1 MTRPGH
7 GSMQRL
13 YQIHDLT
20 FSCSGRTLLDLDKL
34 HIEHN
39 RVTAV
44 VGPNGCGK
52 STLFDILAFLRQPD
66 TGRILFHGKPTS
78 DCKPALLRRQI
89 GYIQQKPYLMKM
101 SVRDNI
107 GLGLKFRGATRR
119 FIDTAVHRVADEL
132 GLGALLHR
140 DAGKLSGGEI
150 QKVALARALA
160 LRPEVVIMDE
170 PFTYLDESSAHEF
183 EDWIAAQRAVQTK
196 TIIFST
202 HDRLRAQ
209 SLSDTILSLING
221 RLYPLS
227 SGNLFSGTLDVKNN
241 TFSSGLARF
250 MVPESVKSGH
260 TLFIDPKHL
269 VISTERL
276 SSSMRNNFFGAITAM
291 STINGELHLQI
302 KSDLMFHAVITRRA
316 MEDLNLQLG
325 DSVWVS
331 CKSSQIV
338 VI

>member
-1 MTRPGH
+1 MDH
-7 GSMQRL
+7 L
-13 YQIHDLT
+13 YQISSLA
-20 FSCSGRTLLDLDKL
+20 FSYSGHKVLDLDEL
-34 HIEHN
+34 HIERN

-44 VGPNGCGK
+44 VGPNGSGK
-52 STLFDILAFLRQPD
+52 STLFDILAFLRKPD
-66 TGRILFHGKPTS
+66 TGRLLFHGKPVTGV
-78 DCKPALLRRQI
+78 KTALLRRQV

-107 GLGLKFRGATRR
+107 GLGLKFRG
-119 FIDTAVHRVADEL
+119 TAGPMIAAAVNNVADEL
-132 GLGALLHR
+132 GLGALLDR

-160 LRPEVVIMDE
+160 LQPAVVIMDE
-170 PFTYLDESSAHEF
+170 PFTYLDEVTVHDLEEWLAG
-183 EDWIAAQRAVQTK
+183 QRELQAR

-209 SLSDTILSLING
+209 SLSDNILSLING
-221 RLYPLS
+221 RLYPIS
-227 SGNLFSGTLDVKNN
+227 SGNLFSGTLDVNDN
-241 TFSSGLARF
+241 TFSSGKARF
-250 MVPESVKSGH
+250 MLPENVKSGH
-260 TLFIDPKHL
+260 KLFIDPKQL

-291 STINGELHLQI
+291 STVNGEIHLKI
-302 KSDLMFHAVITRRA
+302 KSDVMFHAVITRKA
-316 MEDLNLQLG
+316 MEELRLQLG

-331 CKSSQIV
+331 CKSSQIT